1 MALITWDTA
10 RLELGLSGDDQQT
23 IVMQKAEQATAIV
36 LGRIAG
42 YVARE
47 APAWG
52 DGETMPGGSPAPA
65 DPVFSRVQAAILA
78 QTCALYRF
86 RGDDD
91 GREKPDPI
99 LRYDLDPIVVR
110 IVAQIEDPTC
120 A

>member
-1 MALITWDTA
+1 MALITWDMA
-10 RLELGLSGDDQQT
+10 RLELGLSGDDQQDL
-23 IVMQKAEQATAIV
+23 VMRKAEQATAIV
-36 LGRIAG
+36 LNRIAG
-42 YVARE
+42 YMARPRVNPLVWDE
-47 APAWG
+47 TTDPA
-52 DGETMPGGSPAPA
+52 T
-65 DPVFSRVQAAILA
+65 DPVFAMVQAAILA

-86 RGDDD
+86 RGDDE